1 MKKSLRSGFGEA
13 LVQLGKR
20 EPRLVALTADL
31 AGSLYMTDFKAKF
44 PERFFQLGVAEQNLV
59 STAAGLALADLLPVA
74 GSFATFLG
82 RAWEQV
88 RVDVCLN
95 QLPVLLVGSHA
106 GLSHPTDGVTA
117 QATEDI
123 AIFRSLPNLQVL
135 SPADASQVKLAFK
148 AWITEPQPTYL
159 RLYREPTEEI
169 DMFKDEFIIGQAQV
183 VKPGSNLTIVSAG
196 PIINHVILAAHKLEV
211 MGINCELIDLGT
223 IQPIDQQTLIKSARK
238 TGRVVTVEDHQLN
251 GGVGGSVAE
260 VLAEHV
266 PVPMKMI
273 GLTEFGKTARDYT
286 KLLKAFKLDSEGIYQ
301 QIKDWLDY
309 EV

>member
-13 LVQLGKR
+13 LAQLGKN
-20 EPRLVALTADL
+20 EPWLVALSADL
-31 AGSLYMTDFKAKF
+31 AGSLYMTDFKNQF
-44 PERFFQLGVAEQNLV
+44 PERFFQIGVAEQNLV
-59 STAAGLALADLLPVA
+59 SAAAGLALAGLIPVA

-106 GLSHPTDGVTA
+106 GLSHPADGVTA

-135 SPADASQVKLAFK
+135 VPADFNQVKLAFK
-148 AWITEPQPTYL
+148 AWITKPQPTYL

-169 DMFKDEFIIGQAQV
+169 DMFKDEFVIGQAQII
-183 VKPGSNLTIVSAG
+183 KPGSNLTIISAG
-196 PIINHVILAAHKLEV
+196 PIINQVIPASQKLEV
-211 MGINCELIDLGT
+211 MGISCELIDLGT

-238 TGRVVTVEDHQLN
+238 TGRVVTVEDHQLK
-251 GGVGGSVAE
+251 GGVGSAVAE
-260 VLAEHV
+260 VLSQHV
-266 PVPMKMI
+266 PLPIKMI
-273 GLTEFGKTARDYT
+273 GLTEFTKTARSYT
-286 KLLKAFKLDSEGIYQ
+286 KLLEAFKLDSEGIYQ
-301 QIKDWLDY
+301 QIKDWLEY